1 MTVAAKPRT
10 IHDFRGFPEAL
21 FQVQYPASADPG
33 LAQRVQHLLAPV
45 DVKLDETWGLDH
57 GTWAV
62 LEHVYPEA
70 DVPVVQLSIDKTQPA
85 SFHFELGRRLASLRD
100 EGVLII
106 GSGNIV
112 HNIPAFVWDRPA
124 QAPYD
129 WAARFEARV
138 RELIR
143 AGDFEP
149 LVHYE
154 QFAKTTPCC
163 RFLMSE
169 HYLPLLTVLGAGQ
182 NCSSISFPVARI
194 DGGSMSMLAVE
205 LS

>member
-1 MTVAAKPRT
+1 MLK
-10 IHDFRGFPEAL
+10 
-21 FQVQYPASADPG
+21 
-33 LAQRVQHLLAPV
+33 
-45 DVKLDETWGLDH
+45 
-57 GTWAV
+57 
-62 LEHVYPEA
+62 HVYPAA
-70 DVPVVQLSIDKTQPA
+70 DVPVVQISIDKTQPA
-85 SFHFELGRRLASLRD
+85 SFHFELGRKLASLRD

-138 RELIR
+138 RETIR
-143 AGDFEP
+143 ARDFEP

-154 QFAKTTPCC
+154 QFGDDAMLSVPTP
-163 RFLMSE
+163 E

-182 NCSSISFPVARI
+182 NCSTLSFPVEGI